1 MSVNMFLYQAIH
13 EVMPA
18 KAKAMMDRI
27 ITISQ
32 DAVFKLETEPNGT
45 IEYVKLLS
53 FLDEIQEKVCKRT
66 SDCIHVHVHVHA
78 YINLFSLVFK

>member
-1 MSVNMFLYQAIH
+1 
-13 EVMPA
+13 MPA
-18 KAKAMMDRI
+18 KAKAMMDGI

-53 FLDEIQEKVCKRT
+53 FLDEIQEKVCTRA
-66 SDCIHVHVHVHA
+66 SDYIHICTCTCIYQSVQFTIQVT
-78 YINLFSLVFK
+78 IT

>member
-1 MSVNMFLYQAIH
+1 
-13 EVMPA
+13 MPA
-18 KAKAMMDRI
+18 KAKAMMDGI

-53 FLDEIQEKVCKRT
+53 FLDEIQEKVCKGT
-66 SDCIHVHVHVHA
+66 ISVTMYVHVHHV
-78 YINLFSLVFK
+78 YINLFSLLFKCSVYFSSDHHIK

>member
-1 MSVNMFLYQAIH
+1 
-13 EVMPA
+13 MPA
-18 KAKAMMDRI
+18 KAKAMMDGI

-53 FLDEIQEKVCKRT
+53 FLDEIQDKVCKGTT
-66 SDCIHVHVHVHA
+66 SVTIYMYMYIYIIIHV
-78 YINLFSLVFK
+78 YITLFSLLFK